1 MGKFREFIA
10 DYGEAKKELILSE
23 PETMK
28 NYQKFVDSVLK
39 DGHLDIKTKELIA
52 LGIAIV
58 KRCDYCIAIH
68 VEKALKAGAT
78 KEEIIEASLVAVLME
93 GGPAMTYF
101 TEVKKALEELS

>member
-1 MGKFREFIA
+1 MGKFREIVES
-10 DYGEAKKELILSE
+10 YKEAKKDLIRNE

-39 DGHLDIKTKELIA
+39 DAQLSTKTKELIA
-52 LGIAIV
+52 LGIAIA
-58 KRCDYCIAIH
+58 KRCDYCIGIH

-101 TEVKKALEELS
+101 TEVKKALEEFC